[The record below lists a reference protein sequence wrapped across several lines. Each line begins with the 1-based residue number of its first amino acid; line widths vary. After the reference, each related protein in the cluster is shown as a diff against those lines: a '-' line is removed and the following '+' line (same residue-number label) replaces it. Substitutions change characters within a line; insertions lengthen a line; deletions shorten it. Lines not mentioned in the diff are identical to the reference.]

1 MRGNAAEI
9 LVGLEVPRHLVT
21 ETTRFRSTWL
31 VASQNALRDCG
42 FFDRYIELLPEAHR
56 EALLTPVVGKWLDG
70 TVVLAHYTAC
80 EQLAL
85 SAEERVTIARTL
97 VRPGMSTLFAVTG
110 HLARQV
116 GVTPWTPLAYARRLW
131 ERLCVGGAVAVYKEG
146 PKEVRVEL
154 LGLTLAAIPYFR
166 LTLRELAL
174 LVGSMFCR
182 TLYVR
187 EIYDPAEPTTLVYR
201 GSWV

>member
-9 LVGLEVPRHLVT
+9 FVGLDVPRHRIT
-21 ETTRFRSTWL
+21 PTARFRSTWL

-42 FFDRYIELLPEAHR
+42 FFDRYLELLPPAHR
-56 EALLTPVVGKWLDG
+56 EALMTPVVGMWLPND
-70 TVVLAHYTAC
+70 VVVAHYEAC
-80 EQLAL
+80 DRLGL
-85 SAEERVTIARTL
+85 TSAERDAIARAL
-97 VRPGMSTLFAVTG
+97 VRPGTSTLFSVTG

-116 GVTPWTPLAYARRLW
+116 GVTPWTPLAYSRRLW
-131 ERLCVGGAVAVYKEG
+131 DRLCEGGAVVVYKEG

-154 LGLTLAAIPYFR
+154 LGLTLAHIPYFR

-174 LVGSMFCR
+174 SVGKLFCS
-182 TLYVR
+182 TLYVK
-187 EIYDPAEPTTLVYR
+187 EIYDEAQPNTLVFR